1 MNILVE
7 AINIDALS
15 SVENS
20 DYGNYLVKFE

>member
-15 SVENS
+15 SVENY